1 MEFGLRMIVLLLT
14 VTAAVGAKGIN
25 LFEILRGRGASSSEP
40 KPTKG
45 TEGGGFKFNL
55 EDALHSAATPT
66 SKSSEEC
73 QRNVV
78 QQLERVIKNQNQQQ
92 RLLMQLMAQSSS
104 LSNRR
109 FMHK

>member
-45 TEGGGFKFNL
+45 TEG
-55 EDALHSAATPT
+55 AATPT